1 MKNPLP
7 PNSRYATVGISQT
20 TLRDG
25 RQVAYLQRRFIPPPS
40 QFATIQEHHVTQG
53 ERVDHLAAQYLGDP
67 EMFWLIAD
75 ANLAFDPADLTATP
89 GRSVRITL
97 PAGLPGP
104 EER

>member
-7 PNSRYATVGISQT
+7 PNSRYSVVEVTQA
-20 TLRDG
+20 TLRNG
-25 RQVAYLQRRFIPPPS
+25 RTVACLQRRFIPPPS
-40 QFATIQEHHVTQG
+40 QFATIQLHQVTQG
-53 ERVDHLAAQYLGDP
+53 ERMDHLAAHYLGDP

-89 GRSVRITL
+89 GNRIRITL

-104 EER
+104 QES

>member
-7 PNSRYATVGISQT
+7 ANSRYSRVEIAQT

-40 QFATIQEHHVTQG
+40 QFATIQEHPVTEG
-53 ERVDHLAAQYLGDP
+53 ERIDHLAAQYLGDA

-75 ANLAFDPADLTATP
+75 ANLAFDPADLTALP
-89 GRSVRITL
+89 GHRVRITL

-104 EER
+104 QER